1 MSGEDK
7 LVPVEKGQLCMKLDL
22 KKQKSRLQ
30 AKKAELERSIA
41 GLNLAY
47 PRPVSSIEARE
58 GSAETEDVATDFVEM
73 NKEQSIMVN
82 QQALLTL
89 VENALQRLSN
99 GSYGLCRQCRREI
112 PPARLEALPWA
123 DRCVRCEALAE
134 QVNRNR
140 EDVYGERQTFY

>member
-7 LVPVEKGQLCMKLDL
+7 PVPIEKGQLCMKLDL

-47 PRPVSSIEARE
+47 PRPVPSIEAHE
-58 GSAETEDVATDFVEM
+58 GSAETEDTATDFVEM

-89 VENALQRLSN
+89 VENALQRLAN
-99 GSYGLCRQCRREI
+99 GTYGLCQQCHQAI

-123 DRCVRCEALAE
+123 ARCVRCEAQVE
-134 QVNRNR
+134 QRYLSR
-140 EDVYGERQTFY
+140 EDVYGEQQTFY

>member
-1 MSGEDK
+1 
-7 LVPVEKGQLCMKLDL
+7 MKLDL
-22 KKQKSRLQ
+22 KKQKSRLR